1 MSDQSNKNTPD
12 YESEIKNREEKIKS
26 LEKDEIPT
34 ESYSDNISI
43 IKERTKDNILNFI
56 KYWFYFLIKII
67 KVQAELLLEK
77 FKKKDL

>member
-43 IKERTKDNILNFI
+43 IKER
-56 KYWFYFLIKII
+56 
-67 KVQAELLLEK
+67 
-77 FKKKDL
+77 